1 MKDAF
6 VVGETEAG
14 LRLDR
19 LLFEKGYS
27 PSRTAV
33 QRAIVQGEIRLN
45 GMICKP
51 GSKVKAGDVV
61 EGDVKLPAE
70 QIIRPQKI
78 KLDIIYE
85 DEYIIVINKPRGLV
99 VHPGAGSAEGTLVNA
114 LLHRY
119 PDIVDIGDHTRP
131 GIVHRLD
138 KDTTGLMVAAKN
150 ATAYLNL
157 ARDFQRRDVKRI
169 YLALVYGRPEAKRG
183 IIDAPI
189 GRHPV
194 DRKRM
199 AVRRNGRHA
208 TTEYRVVESHDGI
221 SLVEAALMTG
231 RTHQIRVHMAAIG
244 HPVVGDPLYGPGR
257 IPAAVRSTAVRHL
270 IEGLKGQALHAFRL
284 AFKHPATGKKMCFEV
299 PLPPDISLLLNTL
312 RIDSGEEVGKV
323 DF

>member
-6 VVGETEAG
+6 IVEKTETG

-33 QRAIVQGEIRLN
+33 QRAIAQGDIRLN

-51 GSKVKAGDVV
+51 GCKVKAGDVV

-70 QIIRPQKI
+70 PIVRPQKI

-85 DEYIIVINKPRGLV
+85 DEYIIVINKPRGLI
-99 VHPGAGSAEGTLVNA
+99 VHPAAGSTEGTLVNA
-114 LLHRY
+114 LLHHY
-119 PDIVDIGDHTRP
+119 PDIAGIGDHMRP

-150 ATAYLNL
+150 AAAYLNL

-169 YLALVYGRPEAKRG
+169 YLALLYGRPEAKKG

-189 GRHPV
+189 GRHPI

-199 AVRRNGRHA
+199 AVRRDGRHA
-208 TTEYRVVESHDGI
+208 ATEYRVIESHDGI
-221 SLVEAALMTG
+221 SLVEATLMTG

-244 HPVVGDPLYGPGR
+244 HPVAGDHVYGPRR
-257 IPAAVRSTAVRHL
+257 IPAAVQSAAVRHL
-270 IEGLKGQALHAFRL
+270 IESLKGQALHAFRL
-284 AFKHPATGKKMCFEV
+284 GFRHPVTGKEMCFEV
-299 PLPPDISLLLNTL
+299 PLPPDITLLLNTL
-312 RIDSGEEVGKV
+312 RADPGEEAEEI